1 MMYNVQYRTYQQIC
15 MHSASKGLFTG
26 KQDMYLYST
35 PKYLYST
42 PKSADDFMH
51 ARCASA
57 ACNCTGD
64 TT

>member
-35 PKYLYST
+35 PKYLYNT
-42 PKSADDFMH
+42 RKFELIKHLQVDDI
-51 ARCASA
+51 
-57 ACNCTGD
+57 NLI
-64 TT
+64 